1 MTLFKYSALIVASV
15 VLVGCQTTPIIQA
28 EPVVPKATLPPQ
40 PEPPESKVK
49 IIPYPDSGIRKESQP
64 LPSQNS
70 PQIYPP
76 RVILP
81 EQTPQ
86 PQRQLRDGRG
96 VAAYQKAMQDY
107 QQFLRQNNLIEA
119 EKNLLQAQRI
129 APQSAEVYR
138 ELARLANLRKQ
149 GSNAEAF
156 ARKGLSFAQ
165 TQMQRKQLWQ
175 QILHSAQ
182 IRQLP
187 VLIQQAQQQI
197 ARY

>member
-1 MTLFKYSALIVASV
+1 MILFRFSALFATSMI
-15 VLVGCQTTPIIQA
+15 LVGCQTTPIIQA
-28 EPVVPKATLPPQ
+28 EPVLPKATIPPESVQ
-40 PEPPESKVK
+40 PESKVK
-49 IIPYPDSGIRKESQP
+49 VIPYPDSGIRTESQP
-64 LPSQNS
+64 LPSGSNS
-70 PQIYPP
+70 SASPP

-81 EQTPQ
+81 EQIPQ
-86 PQRQLRDGRG
+86 PHRQLRDGRG
-96 VAAYQKAMQDY
+96 IAAYQKAMQDY
-107 QQFLRQNNLIEA
+107 NQFLRQNNLVDA

-129 APQSAEVYR
+129 APQSADVYR

-165 TQMQRKQLWQ
+165 TQVQRKQLWQ
-175 QILHSAQ
+175 QILLSAQ

-187 VLIQQAQQQI
+187 ILIQQAQQQI